1 MSDRD
6 LRDVERLQRLNSLLD
21 EGLSLAP
28 EARARW
34 LDTLAP
40 TYSDLAPTLRNM
52 LAARAIETRTFLA
65 QPVAVK
71 ELISRNRLDLDDQVG
86 ATIGPYRLIKIVGR
100 GGMGTVWLA
109 ERSDGVMAHVK
120 WHSNCRAK

>member
-1 MSDRD
+1 
-6 LRDVERLQRLNSLLD
+6 
-21 EGLSLAP
+21 
-28 EARARW
+28 
-34 LDTLAP
+34 
-40 TYSDLAPTLRNM
+40 M